1 MKVLVGSILI
11 ILLFLFGVWLLLS
24 PTFVKIGEKSAKVK
38 NILKD
43 KEDKNNGNSSK

>member
-11 ILLFLFGVWLLLS
+11 ILLLLCGIWLLLS
-24 PTFVKIGEKSAKVK
+24 PTFEKIGEKSAKVK

-43 KEDKNNGNSSK
+43 KEDKNNGNPSK